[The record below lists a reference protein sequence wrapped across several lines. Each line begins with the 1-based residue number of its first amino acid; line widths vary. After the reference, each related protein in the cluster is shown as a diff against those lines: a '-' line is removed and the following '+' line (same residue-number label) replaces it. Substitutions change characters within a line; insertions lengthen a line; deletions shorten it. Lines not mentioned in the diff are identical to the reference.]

1 MYEAKLSNL
10 AARIAIQTNNATLN
24 GDETAQWVERMSAE
38 VDALQFEIER
48 NQNVEAAPRA
58 ALLKTLADARDRV
71 RVLALDQI

>member
-10 AARIAIQTNNATLN
+10 AARIAIQTNNLTLN

-38 VDALQFEIER
+38 VNALQFEIER

-58 ALLKTLADARDRV
+58 AMLETLADARDRV
-71 RVLALDQI
+71 RVMALDQI

>member
-24 GDETAQWVERMSAE
+24 GDETAQWVECMSAE

-58 ALLKTLADARDRV
+58 ALLETLADARDRV
-71 RVLALDQI
+71 RVLALDQS

>member
-24 GDETAQWVERMSAE
+24 GEETAQWVERMSAE

>member
-10 AARIAIQTNNATLN
+10 AARIAIQTNNTTLN

-58 ALLKTLADARDRV
+58 ALLETLADARDRV

>member
-24 GDETAQWVERMSAE
+24 GDETAKWVERMGAE
-38 VDALQFEIER
+38 VDALQSQIER
-48 NQNVEAAPRA
+48 NQNVAAASRA

-71 RVLALDQI
+71 QVLALD

>member
-10 AARIAIQTNNATLN
+10 VARIAIQINNATLN
-24 GDETAQWVERMSAE
+24 GDETAEWVERTNAE

-58 ALLKTLADARDRV
+58 TLLETLADARDRV

>member
-24 GDETAQWVERMSAE
+24 SDETAQWVERMSAE

-58 ALLKTLADARDRV
+58 ALLETLADARDRV

>member
-1 MYEAKLSNL
+1 MCEAKLSNL

-24 GDETAQWVERMSAE
+24 GDQTARWVERMSAE

-58 ALLKTLADARDRV
+58 ALLETLADARDHV